1 MSTVEDR
8 NVIDNFSFV
17 KIDKEI
23 QKEIWKMH
31 LKSEDMIASYIL
43 LGSLLLVNIFLIVLN
58 PKVFIPITIAEILIE
73 IFFIFKKSYTMDVYE
88 VKEIYKSTFSSN
100 LKYIE
105 CILAKPE
112 NKKIDGYIK
121 AKIIK
126 SRNEIINIEDKVIA
140 IKIGNE
146 IIVTKCKN

>member
-17 KIDKEI
+17 KNDKEL

-58 PKVFIPITIAEILIE
+58 PK
-73 IFFIFKKSYTMDVYE
+73 IFFIFKNSYTMDVYE

>member
-1 MSTVEDR
+1 MQIVEDR
-8 NVIDNFSFV
+8 NAIDNFSFV
-17 KIDKEI
+17 KNDKEL

-31 LKSEDMIASYIL
+31 LKSEDMITSYII

-73 IFFIFKKSYTMDVYE
+73 IFFIFKKNYTLDAYE
-88 VKEIYKSTFSSN
+88 VKEIYNNTFSSN

-112 NKKIDGYIK
+112 NKKIDGYMK

-126 SRNEIINIEDKVIA
+126 SRNEKINIRDKVVA

-146 IIVTKCKN
+146 IIVTKYKD

>member
-17 KIDKEI
+17 KNDKEL

>member
-17 KIDKEI
+17 KNDKEL

-126 SRNEIINIEDKVIA
+126 SRSEIINIEDKVIA

>member
-1 MSTVEDR
+1 MSTIEDK
-8 NVIDNFSFV
+8 NVIDNYSLV
-17 KIDKEI
+17 KNDKEL

-31 LKSEDMIASYIL
+31 LKSENMIASYIILGPL
-43 LGSLLLVNIFLIVLN
+43 LFISLLIIVLN
-58 PKVFIPITIAEILIE
+58 PKVLIPIIIAEILIE
-73 IFFIFKKSYTMDVYE
+73 IFFIFKKNYTLDVYE
-88 VKEIYKSTFSSN
+88 VKEIYNNTFSSN

-126 SRNEIINIEDKVIA
+126 SRNEIINIGDKVIA